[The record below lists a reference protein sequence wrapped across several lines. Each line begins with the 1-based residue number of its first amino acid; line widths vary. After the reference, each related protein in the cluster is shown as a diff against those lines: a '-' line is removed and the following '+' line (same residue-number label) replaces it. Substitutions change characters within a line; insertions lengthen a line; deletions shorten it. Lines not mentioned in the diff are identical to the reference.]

1 MTHHTIPTV
10 GTPIYPPE
18 QRTSVLIVGAGPAG
32 LTLANLLGLYGTA
45 AIVVERNAALSDVPK
60 ALMIDDEY
68 FRLLDTL
75 GLADDIKQHCAFPVG
90 MKYYAM
96 FGFPIATIDGHVT
109 ANRFAAR
116 SATWQPALE
125 QALLQNLL
133 RFPSV
138 SVRFEQTLSTI
149 EECAD
154 GVRARVVDANGVN
167 TEIVAQ
173 FLVGADGARSTVRK
187 LLNIEF
193 EGTTLSAQRHVVV
206 DVADDPDGDLVGKLI
221 LNPALPSTSL
231 PLAYHG
237 RRYEFKIKPD
247 VDAEQVLANASVRRL
262 ISRFRNVDDLKIIRK
277 TVYTFHGRIAK
288 RFRKGSAFLIGD
300 AAHAMPPFGA
310 QGMNSGARDANNLA
324 WKLAAV
330 ADGHANSAL
339 LNTYDQERRD
349 QVAGT
354 IAVSVRQ
361 GRLVNTASYAGALL
375 RDLVFVALSIAPSIK
390 RYIAQMKYIP
400 KPFLRAG
407 LVLGVPTRDERTV
420 LGHILPQPDVR
431 NLDGTPQLLDKL
443 VGPNF
448 AVLAI
453 EPDTTKPI
461 SGVDHPLW
469 RTLGTQFLS
478 LHWSVSPPPAIV
490 GFRPLRVVSPHF
502 DHVLERHRG
511 RFLIVR
517 PDRLVAAIVGAADL
531 EDAANTL
538 ARLIGAPQREDIPP
552 SNVSRARH
560 CVAVATT

>member
-1 MTHHTIPTV
+1 MTHDTTSKAAAPSHPA
-10 GTPIYPPE
+10 E
-18 QRTSVLIVGAGPAG
+18 QRTAVLIAGAGPAG

-45 AIVVERNAALSDVPK
+45 AIIVERNAALSDVPK

-75 GLADDIKQHCAFPVG
+75 GIADEMKPHCAFPVG

-96 FGFPIATIDGHVT
+96 FGFPIAQIGGHVT

-125 QALLQNLL
+125 RALLQNLR

-138 SVRFEQTLSTI
+138 SVRFQQTLSAI

-154 GVRARVVDANGVN
+154 GIRARVVGTDGGS
-167 TEIVAQ
+167 TEIVAA

-187 LLNIEF
+187 LLNVEF

-221 LNPALPSTSL
+221 LDPALPSTSL

-237 RRYEFKIKPD
+237 RRYEFKIGPD
-247 VDAEQVLANASVRRL
+247 IDAEQILTDTSVRRL
-262 ISRFRNVDDLKIIRK
+262 ISRFRDVRDLKIIRK
-277 TVYTFHGRIAK
+277 TVYTFHGRLAK
-288 RFRKGSAFLIGD
+288 RFRKGPAFLIGD

-324 WKLAAV
+324 WKLARVIEGRA
-330 ADGHANSAL
+330 GRTL
-339 LNTYDQERRD
+339 LDTYDQERRD

-354 IAVSVRQ
+354 IAIAVRQ
-361 GRLVNTASYAGALL
+361 GRLVNTASYAAALV
-375 RDLVFVALSIAPSIK
+375 RDLVFLALSIVPPVK

-407 LVLGVPTRDERTV
+407 VVLGKPSRDERAV
-420 LGHILPQPDVR
+420 LGRVLPQPDVR
-431 NLDGTPQLLDKL
+431 EGDGKPQLLDKL

-448 AVLAI
+448 AILAI
-453 EPDTTKPI
+453 EPKTTVPI
-461 SGVDHPLW
+461 AGIDHPLW
-469 RTLGTQFLS
+469 RAVGTRFLS
-478 LHWSVSPPPAIV
+478 LHWSPSRPIV
-490 GFRPLRVVSPHF
+490 GFRPLQVVSPHL

-511 RFLIVR
+511 QLLIVR
-517 PDRLVAAIVGAADL
+517 PDRLVAAIADASGLENAAGA
-531 EDAANTL
+531 L
-538 ARLIGAPQREDIPP
+538 ARLMGTPQRGDVPP
-552 SNVSRARH
+552 LNIDRSPGR
-560 CVAVATT
+560 VAVAAP